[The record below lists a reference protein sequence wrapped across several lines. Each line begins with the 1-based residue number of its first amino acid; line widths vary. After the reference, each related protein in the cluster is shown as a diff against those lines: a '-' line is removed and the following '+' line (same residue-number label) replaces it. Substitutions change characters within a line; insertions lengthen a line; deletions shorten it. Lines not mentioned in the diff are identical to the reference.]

1 VINLTN
7 GNAIGL
13 FITLTSHLADQMIA
27 WGPRRLCALPHGAS
41 LLFYR
46 QAQTGWS
53 KMIDRCRTPFKND
66 FSKLI
71 KHGRGRRVDVAAEGR
86 KGQADDRTL
95 RVFDDKYL

>member
-1 VINLTN
+1 VINLAN

-13 FITLTSHLADQMIA
+13 SITLTSHLADQMIA
-27 WGPRRLCALPHGAS
+27 WGPRRLCGLPHGAS

-46 QAQTGWS
+46 QGQTDRLVE
-53 KMIDRCRTPFKND
+53 MIFKGD

-95 RVFDDKYL
+95 RLFDGKYL